1 MATRPDRLGHDI
13 PRLSW
18 ELPCFL
24 LGNRPD
30 REERKEVT
38 IMSNPMSDEV
48 LTSALE
54 EVLASFSTDADEGL
68 TEREYELARVT
79 KDW

>member
-1 MATRPDRLGHDI
+1 
-13 PRLSW
+13 
-18 ELPCFL
+18 
-24 LGNRPD
+24 
-30 REERKEVT
+30 
-38 IMSNPMSDEV
+38 MSNPMSDEV